1 MILETLASYYQVN
14 HSRLNRQTINL
25 MKKFVEM
32 NEFGVT
38 DLKDLNILQNTNA
51 LVTSMIKNRQEW
63 SLELML
69 DILHGLLTYFNDLV
83 KAQQEE

>member
-1 MILETLASYYQVN
+1 
-14 HSRLNRQTINL
+14 

-32 NEFGVT
+32 NEFDII

-69 DILHGLLTYFNDLV
+69 DILHGLLSYFNDLV
-83 KAQQEE
+83 KNL